1 MGPIDSLNHL
11 FNFVLPALVLALCM
25 AGPVRRF
32 TQRKAPVT
40 GFWPAL
46 AIHFLVGVLVLALG
60 LWYFERDGMML
71 TYALLVTGCASA
83 QWFMDRRWSS

>member
-11 FNFVLPALVLALCM
+11 FNFVLPALALALCM

-32 TQRKAPVT
+32 MRRKAPLT

-46 AIHFLVGVLVLALG
+46 AVHFGLGVLVLALG
-60 LWYFERDGMML
+60 LWVFERDGMVL
-71 TYALLVTGCASA
+71 TYALLVVTSAST
-83 QWFMDRRWSS
+83 QWVMDRRWRS